1 MKKKKFLIITSILGI
16 LIFIIITSDKRNLT
30 IIEKSSKDIFSFVIK
45 PINKL
50 RIKKC
55 ESNTEDNIL
64 KAENEELK
72 ENIKYQKWGML

>member
-30 IIEKSSKDIFSFVIK
+30 IIEKSSKDIFSLVIK

-55 ESNTEDNIL
+55 ESKTEDNIL
-64 KAENEELK
+64 KAEN
-72 ENIKYQKWGML
+72 